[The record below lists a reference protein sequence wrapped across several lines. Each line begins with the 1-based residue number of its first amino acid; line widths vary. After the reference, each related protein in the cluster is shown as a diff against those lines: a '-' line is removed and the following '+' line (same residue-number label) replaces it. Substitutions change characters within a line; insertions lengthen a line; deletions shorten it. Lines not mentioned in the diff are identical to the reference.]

1 MIMQKLAKLFIAA
14 AVACMAAWLPSSAL
28 AQFQAGLPMISMG
41 YCQAASGTLA
51 ASSTFSA
58 CVGASFT
65 GTCVGNQLTASA
77 VTGDINSSWPL
88 SGTGIVSGT
97 YVVSG
102 PSAGGAGVYTVSQS
116 CTSSAASLTTIG
128 PPIGATLVIMQAETQ
143 NIRWRDD
150 NGAPTAAVGML
161 MATGAAPFGYAG
173 TISQLHFIQ
182 ASASAVLDA
191 SFYRS
196 SSP

>member
-1 MIMQKLAKLFIAA
+1 MRKTVAALLLAFILLIPAK
-14 AVACMAAWLPSSAL
+14 VR

-41 YCQAASGTLA
+41 YCQAPSGSM
-51 ASSTFSA
+51 SSSSSFSV

-65 GTCVGNQLTASA
+65 GTCSGTQLTASA
-77 VTGDINSSWPL
+77 VTGDINVSWPL
-88 SGTGIVSGT
+88 SGTGIVAGT

-102 PSAGGAGVYTVSQS
+102 PSLGGAGVYTVSQA

-128 PPIGATLVIMQAETQ
+128 PPIGATLVLMQAETQ
-143 NIRWRDD
+143 NVRWRDD
-150 NGAPTAAVGML
+150 NGAPTASVGML
-161 MATGAAPFGYAG
+161 LASGGAPFGYSG

-182 ASASAVLDA
+182 AAASAILDA